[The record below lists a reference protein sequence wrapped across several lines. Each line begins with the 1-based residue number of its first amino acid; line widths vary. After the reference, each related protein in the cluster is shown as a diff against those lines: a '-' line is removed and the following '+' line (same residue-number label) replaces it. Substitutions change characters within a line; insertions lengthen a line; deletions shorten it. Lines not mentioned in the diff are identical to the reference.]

1 MVNTGTRT
9 VPKATDRKAKW
20 KPAKNRKQK
29 LVAIWHSKTK
39 NKQAFFKCKQT
50 QQTKASN
57 DGGF

>member
-1 MVNTGTRT
+1 MINTGTRT

-39 NKQAFFKCKQT
+39 NKQAFFKSKQT
-50 QQTKASN
+50 QQTEASN